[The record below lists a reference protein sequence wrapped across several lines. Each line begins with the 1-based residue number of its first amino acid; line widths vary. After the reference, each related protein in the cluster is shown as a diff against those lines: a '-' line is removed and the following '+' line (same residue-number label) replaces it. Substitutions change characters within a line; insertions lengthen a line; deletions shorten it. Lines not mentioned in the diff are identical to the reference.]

1 MVSLLRKCSLIST
14 IRIFAVVVSLIGTA
28 AIIAAL
34 AFLTATSIA
43 LIFIVTG
50 VGIAFLAVSA
60 LAWRFTAY
68 EGNDEAT
75 TRPAV
80 YMRSFRAIDCSFP
93 YRLYSS
99 PTYHSAAITSPL
111 WSTMA
116 RPHLIRCIPEMSP
129 PPYRIIDRNNASEV
143 APPIYTTSDSL
154 ARCSSYSPPPR
165 YTPQCLTVSTNPAG
179 RDWQGIRRNTVQIID
194 CSKAIPAMFQM
205 DRVITSF

>member
-1 MVSLLRKCSLIST
+1 MALPLRKCSLIST
-14 IRIFAVVVSLIGTA
+14 IRIFAVFVSLIGTA

-34 AFLTATSIA
+34 AFLTVTSMA

-68 EGNDEAT
+68 ERSDEAT
-75 TRPAV
+75 TGPAI
-80 YMRSFRAIDCSFP
+80 YMRSFRTIDCSFP

-99 PTYHSAAITSPL
+99 PTAISSPL
-111 WSTMA
+111 WSTMT
-116 RPHLIRCIPEMSP
+116 RPHLIRCAPEMSP
-129 PPYRIIDRNNASEV
+129 PPYRITDRSNASEI
-143 APPIYTTSDSL
+143 APPVYTISDSL

-179 RDWQGIRRNTVQIID
+179 REWQAVRRSTVQIID
-194 CSKAIPAMFQM
+194 CSKAIPAMFQL